1 MQFHIYKF
9 NFWRKVIFFE
19 IVSIFETN
27 IEVRFFLR
35 LIFKGISIIKLEL
48 ISFLFRIYFF
58 NAKLFFLGLF
68 LIDIF
73 INLIKENVYSKGCY
87 LDKKESQDMRIRK
100 PKLEKGN
107 ERKLKRKEKKQNKE
121 MRFHRKYW
129 VISTRAVS
137 PKSPRGP
144 AASAFFLFLISYYIF
159 LNLPVIC
166 VKY

>member
-19 IVSIFETN
+19 ICFHIWNEYWGSIFFTIN
-27 IEVRFFLR
+27 
-35 LIFKGISIIKLEL
+35 FKGISIIKLEL
-48 ISFLFRIYFF
+48 ISRFFSEFIFF
-58 NAKLFFLGLF
+58 NANLFFLGLF

-100 PKLEKGN
+100 PRLEKGN
-107 ERKLKRKEKKQNKE
+107 ERKLKRKGKKKENKE
-121 MRFHRKYW
+121 MRSHRKYW
-129 VISTRAVS
+129 EISTRAVS

-144 AASAFFLFLISYYIF
+144 AAAAFSEFLKPLEYWRKKSRLLF
-159 LNLPVIC
+159 
-166 VKY
+166 

>member
-19 IVSIFETN
+19 TVSIFETN

-48 ISFLFRIYFF
+48 IRFFSEFIFF

-107 ERKLKRKEKKQNKE
+107 ERKLKRKEKKKKT
-121 MRFHRKYW
+121 RKCDFIANIEES
-129 VISTRAVS
+129 VRE
-137 PKSPRGP
+137 P
-144 AASAFFLFLISYYIF
+144 
-159 LNLPVIC
+159 
-166 VKY
+166 